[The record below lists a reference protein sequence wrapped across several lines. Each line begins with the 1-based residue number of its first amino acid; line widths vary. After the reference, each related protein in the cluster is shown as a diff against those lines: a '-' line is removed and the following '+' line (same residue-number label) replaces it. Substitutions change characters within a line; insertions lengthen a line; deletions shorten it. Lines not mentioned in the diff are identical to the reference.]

1 MNTVSGSRP
10 SNSWSNSSFSIA
22 IGCSFLFHHYGPKH
36 KIPDTP
42 RPIRYIRERFFYGR
56 SFANDNDLNEQAVRW
71 LEGTANVRRHATTG
85 ERPVDRFERDERAV
99 LLPLANHPYRRL
111 GARHAPE
118 PAPRRLPATVK
129 VERRPLSIYTEAL
142 Q

>member
-1 MNTVSGSRP
+1 MNLAYRWFCGLGLEDTVPHHST
-10 SNSWSNSSFSIA
+10 FSVN
-22 IGCSFLFHHYGPKH
+22 
-36 KIPDTP
+36 
-42 RPIRYIRERFFYGR
+42 R
-56 SFANDNDLNEQAVRW
+56 
-71 LEGTANVRRHATTG
+71 
-85 ERPVDRFERDERAV
+85 
-99 LLPLANHPYRRL
+99 PLANHPYRRL